1 MPNSDCARM
10 HEAHAINVF
19 HIKIMCDANISIID
33 RRDRHD
39 WQTRLTITQVL
50 TLMLQY
56 FCPHRLGD
64 NTLAENFANVP
75 FHYSLET
82 HEDEISLAS
91 FTLMPWDTHKSVNTL
106 PLGRSVFAQVRAD
119 RLLSC
124 NSMS

>member
-33 RRDRHD
+33 RRDRHE
-39 WQTRLTITQVL
+39 WQTRLTITQIL

-82 HEDEISLAS
+82 HEDEISTYMAYLELV
-91 FTLMPWDTHKSVNTL
+91 TNHE
-106 PLGRSVFAQVRAD
+106 RSRGHISNIEHLELITSAF
-119 RLLSC
+119 
-124 NSMS
+124 